1 MLDQGPFAYLPAG
14 ALLEEGLADLG
25 RGEATLEALLVAM
38 AWPRL
43 EPLGLVSRG
52 AVERL
57 RSPDGDDFEL
67 RAYRVLAA
75 RVGGD
80 AHARFLAL
88 SAELESALNALE
100 REQRTRAQSEQ
111 TTSP

>member
-1 MLDQGPFAYLPAG
+1 MLEVGPFAYLPAG
-14 ALLEEGLADLG
+14 ELLEQGLDDLE

-67 RAYRVLAA
+67 RAYRVLAE
-75 RVGGD
+75 RMGGD
-80 AHARFLAL
+80 AHGRFLAL

-100 REQRTRAQSEQ
+100 REQRRHAQSEQ
-111 TTSP
+111 TMSP